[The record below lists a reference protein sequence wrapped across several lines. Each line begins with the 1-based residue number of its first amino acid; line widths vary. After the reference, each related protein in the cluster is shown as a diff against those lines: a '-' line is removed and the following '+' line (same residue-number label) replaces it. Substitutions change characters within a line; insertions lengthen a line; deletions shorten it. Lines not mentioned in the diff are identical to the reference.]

1 MPINIG
7 LHPPSS
13 FPTLPLHKNSTH
25 TVNEQ
30 LTVLSPISWET
41 YQNLLKD
48 FGDKS
53 SPHFTYYQ
61 GVLEIMS
68 SRPTHEDYNRTLA
81 YLVGIL
87 AEEKGIEWRDLGST
101 TFRRED
107 LASGFEPDGCFYFQ
121 SEALIRNHQEID
133 LRVDPAPDLV
143 IEIDITSGSINKLAL
158 YGQVG
163 VAEIWR
169 YDGDTIY
176 FHLLQNDGS
185 YFTSPT
191 SVVFPCLSA
200 QHLTEVMKESKSSGR
215 LALGKAFRSW
225 VREIVSEAMIFYASL
240 SDVLIK

>member
-1 MPINIG
+1 MPINVG

-143 IEIDITSGSINKLAL
+143 IEIDITSGSINKLFL
-158 YGQVG
+158 YGQIRVPE
-163 VAEIWR
+163 VWR
-169 YDGDTIY
+169 YDGDQISIY
-176 FHLLQNDGS
+176 ILQSDHS
-185 YFTSPT
+185 YVDSLTSLA
-191 SVVFPCLSA
+191 FPFLSSER
-200 QHLTEVMKESKSSGR
+200 LNEVMEESKNSGR
-215 LALGKAFRSW
+215 RTLGKTFRNW
-225 VREIVSEAMIFYASL
+225 VRENCL
-240 SDVLIK
+240 